1 MDDVKEISYH
11 KHPLNYR
18 CDNQDCGQLVDVLGT
33 IGLITKDGTKRFCST
48 KCRNE
53 WLNNYIGKDDL

>member
-1 MDDVKEISYH
+1 LTDVKEIPYH
-11 KHPLNYR
+11 KHPLNHR
-18 CDNQDCGQLVDVLGT
+18 CNNCNQMIDVLGYKYP
-33 IGLITKDGTKRFCST
+33 LFTKDGTKRFYST